1 MAQSSAPFGFKVTQR
16 ILTLRSTYDIFDVAT
31 GNKVFIAKRR
41 MFTWRPTII
50 IENIQGQ
57 EVAKITANYF
67 FQNKWK
73 ITVGP
78 DLIGEIEFPIIKFCG
93 IKFDI
98 MLAGNHYTASDVFGW
113 SFKAVGR
120 DGSIGFTLDK
130 KFFRIKD
137 TYRVDVYPPLEPIFG
152 LAAVLAVDSR
162 YYRSSR

>member
-16 ILTLRSTYDIFDVAT
+16 ILALRATYDIIDVAT

-98 MLAGNHYTASDVFGW
+98 MLAGNQYTASDVFGW

-120 DGSIGFTLDK
+120 DGVIGFTLDK

-137 TYRVDVYPPLEPIFG
+137 TYRVDVYPPLEPLFG
-152 LAAVLAVDSR
+152 LAAVLAIDSR